1 LNPVPY
7 LWGTGFLFMA
17 DVNTNYQFIQ
27 FLIRKNQTGNVT
39 PTEYQLAYNTA
50 QRDYYDMLLGRV
62 EQFQYGKPVARIGL
76 GMSSKIAKDLA
87 PFKYTNTPI
96 SVTGGVSP
104 YGGGIA
110 LYPSNFHFL
119 AAMFD
124 TTYRKVERIDDTKI
138 AARLNSKIDPLSDT
152 SSPFY
157 IEDSTGWRVYP
168 NGVSS
173 VLISYYRLPV
183 DIVWGYTVNSNGRAV
198 YNSATS
204 VQPEWDNPSNDEIL
218 GRAIRLMGVSFS
230 DEDKVKFGEEV
241 ITRGE

>member
-1 LNPVPY
+1 
-7 LWGTGFLFMA
+7 MA

-87 PFKYTNTPI
+87 PFKKTNITI
-96 SVTGGVSP
+96 NVTGATPP
-104 YGGGIA
+104 YGGGQA
-110 LYPSNFHFL
+110 AYPNDFHFL

-138 AARLNSKIDPLSDT
+138 AARLNSKINPLTDT

-157 IEDSTGWRVYP
+157 VESANAWSIYP
-168 NGVSS
+168 AGVSQ
-173 VLISYYRLPV
+173 VIINYYRLPV
-183 DIVWGYTVNSNGRAV
+183 SVVWGYTTNSNGRAV
-198 YNSATS
+198 YDPNSS
-204 VQPEWDNPSNDEIL
+204 VQPEWDDPSNDEIL
-218 GRAIRLMGVSFS
+218 GRAIRLMGISFS
-230 DEDKVKFGEEV
+230 DEEKVKFGEEV
-241 ITRGE
+241 INRGE